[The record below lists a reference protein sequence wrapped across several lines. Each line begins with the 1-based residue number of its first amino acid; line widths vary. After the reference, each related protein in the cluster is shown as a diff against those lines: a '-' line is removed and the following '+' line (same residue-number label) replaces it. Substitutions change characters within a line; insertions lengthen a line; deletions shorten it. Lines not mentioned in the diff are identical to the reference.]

1 MILLLTCTYSWA
13 DRFYSLNISIGRT
26 ANQAF
31 ICRSCII
38 YVSNSCLRAVVS
50 CKKILQFS
58 SATQCNYKFLFL
70 TILLLFEKQNVCA
83 VNMLICI
90 WLCYSTHQQLCSLT
104 YFYQLRFFLRLSSL
118 SPSAFTSTK
127 LLYRS
132 CYVFSLAQAIL
143 KSLIKL
149 N

>member
-1 MILLLTCTYSWA
+1 MKQRKVWSRCSNWLDSFKINIELLPPRTVGKITLVLHMILLLTCTYSWA

-58 SATQCNYKFLFL
+58 SATQCNYKCLFL
-70 TILLLFEKQNVCA
+70 TILLLFEKQNVWA

-90 WLCYSTHQQLCSLT
+90 WLCYSTHQQLCSRT
-104 YFYQLRFFLRLSSL
+104 
-118 SPSAFTSTK
+118 
-127 LLYRS
+127 
-132 CYVFSLAQAIL
+132 
-143 KSLIKL
+143 
-149 N
+149 

>member
-1 MILLLTCTYSWA
+1 MKQRKVWSRCSNWLDSFKINIELLSPRTVGKIALVLHMILLLTCTYSWA

-104 YFYQLRFFLRLSSL
+104 
-118 SPSAFTSTK
+118 
-127 LLYRS
+127 
-132 CYVFSLAQAIL
+132 
-143 KSLIKL
+143 
-149 N
+149 